1 MIDNTS
7 AVGMINKMGSS
18 KSDNCNKLVFKIWQ
32 FCIENNIWL
41 TAAHIP
47 GCNNVVADWESRN
60 FSKQDNEWMLDPDIL
75 KSSFI

>member
-18 KSDNCNKLVFKIWQ
+18 KSEICNVSVFEVWQ
-32 FCIENNIWL
+32 FCIKNNIWL

-47 GCNNVVADWESRN
+47 GCKNVVAA
-60 FSKQDNEWMLDPDIL
+60 
-75 KSSFI
+75 